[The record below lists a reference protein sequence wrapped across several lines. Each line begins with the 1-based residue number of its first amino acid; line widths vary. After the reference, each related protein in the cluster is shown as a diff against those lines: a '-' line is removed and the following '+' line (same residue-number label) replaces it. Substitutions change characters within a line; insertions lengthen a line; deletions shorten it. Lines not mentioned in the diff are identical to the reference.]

1 MIKRNIIAEKS
12 FDFALEIIDLYILLS
27 KENEYIISKQVLK
40 SGTSI
45 EANVEES
52 IAAQS
57 SKDFVSKL
65 SIAAKE
71 ARETRYWLKLLNKS
85 KLTEIN
91 VDNHLKDIEE
101 IIKILTKIIKT
112 TQSKNL

>member
-45 EANVEES
+45 GANVEES

>member
-1 MIKRNIIAEKS
+1 MKQNIIAEKS
-12 FDFALEIIDLYILLS
+12 FDFALEIIDLYIQLT
-27 KENEYIISKQVLK
+27 KENECVISKQLLK

-45 EANVEES
+45 GANVEES
-52 IAAQS
+52 VAAQS
-57 SKDFVSKL
+57 AKDFVSKL

-71 ARETRYWLKLLNKS
+71 ARETRYWLRLLNKS
-85 KLTEIN
+85 KLTETN
-91 VDNHLKDIEE
+91 VDRHLEQIEE